1 MEGTEGI
8 TRKRVSAWLEVKS
21 TPGDLVAGLDRP
33 GAAVATCAHPL
44 LSAAGRRLGGATTT
58 HASCRHEL

>member
-21 TPGDLVAGLDRP
+21 TPGDLVAGFNRP
-33 GAAVATCAHPL
+33 GAAVATLCSPASFGGGEAP
-44 LSAAGRRLGGATTT
+44 GRRYDN
-58 HASCRHEL
+58 SR